1 MKGMGDLGRLMK
13 QAQEMQSK
21 MAQVQ
26 EELGGREVE
35 GTAGG
40 GMVTV
45 RMNGKQELLSVKI
58 QPDAVDPE
66 DVEMLE
72 DMLVAAFRE
81 ARRQAEE
88 LMQREMAKA
97 TGGMGLP
104 GMF

>member
-1 MKGMGDLGRLMK
+1 MKGMGDLGKLMK

-21 MAQVQ
+21 MARVQ
-26 EELGGREVE
+26 EDLAGREVE

-58 QPDAVDPE
+58 KPDAVDPE

-72 DMLVAAFRE
+72 DMLMAAFSE
-81 ARRQAEE
+81 ARRQAED
-88 LMQREMAKA
+88 LMQKEMAKV

>member
-1 MKGMGDLGRLMK
+1 MKGMGDLGKLMK

-21 MAQVQ
+21 MARVQ
-26 EELGGREVE
+26 EELAGREVE

-58 QPDAVDPE
+58 KPDAVDPE

-72 DMLVAAFRE
+72 DMLMAAFSE
-81 ARRQAEE
+81 ARRQAED
-88 LMQREMAKA
+88 LMQKEMAKA

>member
-1 MKGMGDLGRLMK
+1 MKGMGDLGKLMK

-21 MAQVQ
+21 MARVQ
-26 EELGGREVE
+26 EDLAGREVE

-58 QPDAVDPE
+58 KPDAVDPE

-72 DMLVAAFRE
+72 DMLMAAFSE
-81 ARRQAEE
+81 ARRQAED
-88 LMQREMAKA
+88 LMQKEMAKA

>member
-1 MKGMGDLGRLMK
+1 MKGMGDLGKLMK

-21 MAQVQ
+21 MARVQ
-26 EELGGREVE
+26 EDLAGREVE

-58 QPDAVDPE
+58 KPDAVDPE

-72 DMLVAAFRE
+72 DMLIAAFNE
-81 ARRQAEE
+81 ARRQAED
-88 LMQREMAKA
+88 LMQKEMAKA

>member
-1 MKGMGDLGRLMK
+1 MKGMGDLGKLMK
-13 QAQEMQSK
+13 QAQEMQTK
-21 MAQVQ
+21 MARVQ
-26 EELGGREVE
+26 EDLAGREVE

-58 QPDAVDPE
+58 KPDAVDPE

-72 DMLVAAFRE
+72 DMLMAAFSE
-81 ARRQAEE
+81 ARRQAED
-88 LMQREMAKA
+88 LMQKEMAKA

>member
-1 MKGMGDLGRLMK
+1 MKGMGDLGKLMK

-21 MAQVQ
+21 MARVQ
-26 EELGGREVE
+26 EDLAGREVE

-58 QPDAVDPE
+58 KPDAVDPE

-72 DMLVAAFRE
+72 DMLMAAFSE

-88 LMQREMAKA
+88 LMQKEMAKA